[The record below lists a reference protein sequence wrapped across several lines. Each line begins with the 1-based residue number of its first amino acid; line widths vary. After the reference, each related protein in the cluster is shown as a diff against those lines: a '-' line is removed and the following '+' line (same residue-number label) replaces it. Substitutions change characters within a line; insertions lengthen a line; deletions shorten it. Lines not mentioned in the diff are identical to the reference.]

1 MMAIPS
7 VTDESATSDKLTAA
21 QEMAAGGI
29 ANSVGNGM
37 DTNSISNGMD
47 MFFSFVEDVSAGF
60 DLFDVD
66 GDDHIT
72 RDEIGDVMRSLGE
85 EPSEE
90 DLNAMMRVLD
100 VDGNG
105 TVEYIE
111 FLNMV
116 TDQSKLAEKD
126 QSVLFAAVQNAAR
139 EARSER
145 KRKPVHED

>member
-1 MMAIPS
+1 
-7 VTDESATSDKLTAA
+7 
-21 QEMAAGGI
+21 
-29 ANSVGNGM
+29 M